1 MKYRKNSRLKL
12 PVKAE
17 IDETPYKKDGFWHCP
32 YCDEVVHR
40 KWTDCF
46 NCRRRLHW
54 RLSDENEEDQKTADR
69 QEIIKAF
76 EEHIKG
82 NCPADG
88 KGICRSELMWKVL
101 SILKGQDYFK
111 ATESVKITLYQGD
124 EKKVEFDN
132 NPIIIY
138 ENGDLVFKCGSV
150 ENAKKT
156 IESIAHNLL
165 WSENT

>member
-1 MKYRKNSRLKL
+1 MKYRKNACLKL

-82 NCPADG
+82 DCPSDG
-88 KGICRSELMWKVL
+88 KGICRSELMEKVL
-101 SILKGQDYFK
+101 SLLKEPNVVK
-111 ATESVKITLYQGD
+111 LSESIKITATFGD
-124 EKKVEFDN
+124 KEMVAFEGI
-132 NPIIIY
+132 PIIIY
-138 ENGDLVFKCGSV
+138 ENGDLVFKCGSI
-150 ENAKKT
+150 ENAHDT
-156 IESIAHNLL
+156 IDLL
-165 WSENT
+165 ANGWWRK